1 MQTVI
6 FACVHNAGR
15 SQMAAAFFNSLANPG
30 KARALS
36 GGTRPSLHLHPV
48 VLEAMKEVG
57 LDLSE
62 ARPRRLSLELAATAS
77 LLITLGCGEDCPV
90 IPRLERD
97 DWTLEDPK
105 GQSLER
111 VRELRNEVRER
122 VLALVQQRGW
132 D

>member
-1 MQTVI
+1 
-6 FACVHNAGR
+6 
-15 SQMAAAFFNSLANPG
+15 MAAAFFNSLANPG